1 MPGIT
6 SDVATTDFLTLLTIQ
21 LKNQDPIEP
30 VNQEN
35 FISQLSQFSMLEEM
49 ESLNTTFEDVL
60 RVEQL
65 SQGINLVGKEAE
77 FVDAETGERKTGIV
91 EKLLADRGP
100 VNLLINGERVG
111 IDLVSG
117 VNS

>member
-77 FVDAETGERKTGIV
+77 FIDPQTGQRKTGVV
-91 EKLLADRGP
+91 EELLADQGP
-100 VNLLINGERVG
+100 INLLINGERVG

-117 VNS
+117 VKA